1 MTIASWNEMRES
13 EHFVQFCESDVFLM
27 NTLSEFIG
35 TGLKAGDAC
44 LVLATKPH
52 REGLEERLQEEG
64 LDVATSRERGQY
76 ISIDAATTLSTI
88 MVEGSPDPGRF
99 AEVVGSMVVRAARGG
114 HRVRIF
120 GELVALLCAE
130 GNQAAALPLKSL

>member
-44 LVLATKPH
+44 IVLATKH
-52 REGLEERLQEEG
+52 RCPPEEKTYPGLGIG
-64 LDVATSRERGQY
+64 LY
-76 ISIDAATTLSTI
+76 ISCKI
-88 MVEGSPDPGRF
+88 VKRH
-99 AEVVGSMVVRAARGG
+99 GG
-114 HRVRIF
+114 HLWVESKK
-120 GELVALLCAE
+120 GEGARFHVT
-130 GNQAAALPLKSL
+130 LPLFHEGKKQASR